1 MKSPKN
7 EITKKWNQQKMKTP
21 KKTSLTLP
29 SLVSAQT
36 PPIPAATQEIF
47 WSPLLHLDGGGDYEN
62 AGGAG
67 GGDCEKCGGENEFWS
82 TLSSNGDVGGGE
94 NDVYRC

>member
-7 EITKKWNQQKMKTP
+7 EINKKWKHQ
-21 KKTSLTLP
+21 KKTLLTLP
-29 SLVSAQT
+29 SLVRAQT

-47 WSPLLHLDGGGDYEN
+47 WSPLLHLDGGGDVGGDYEN

-82 TLSSNGDVGGGE
+82 TLS
-94 NDVYRC
+94 

>member
-7 EITKKWNQQKMKTP
+7 EINKKWKHQ
-21 KKTSLTLP
+21 KKTLLTLP
-29 SLVSAQT
+29 SLVRAQT

-47 WSPLLHLDGGGDYEN
+47 WSPLLHLDGGGDVV
-62 AGGAG
+62 GVG